1 MVKGFIMRMMLG
13 SRSSNPRHI
22 WDQLMDRL
30 IWKDMYI
37 VWDKMKDETDELR
50 ESLKSYCKLPVPHT
64 GRKAELQVSPGHHL
78 TNPTLPKFQT
88 M

>member
-1 MVKGFIMRMMLG
+1 
-13 SRSSNPRHI
+13 
-22 WDQLMDRL
+22 MDRL

-50 ESLKSYCKLPVPHT
+50 ESLKRFCKLSLSVHRGKLIKRYRLDT
-64 GRKAELQVSPGHHL
+64 ILRTRIAKSPKLRNL
-78 TNPTLPKFQT
+78 TNPKGEPR